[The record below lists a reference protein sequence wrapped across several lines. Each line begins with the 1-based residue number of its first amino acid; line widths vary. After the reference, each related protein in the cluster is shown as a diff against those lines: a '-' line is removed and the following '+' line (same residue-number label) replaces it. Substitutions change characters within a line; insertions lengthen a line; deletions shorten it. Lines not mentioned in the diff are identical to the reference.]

1 MSAKRARTYIERT
14 VVRVRWQA
22 LAASAASPGK
32 RGEARATR
40 RARTPRMARA
50 AGREGKRRTHETE
63 RVLNASQFVFCECVT
78 KGKDHM
84 VHTSRRPSVVL
95 TGKMALTLCE

>member
-32 RGEARATR
+32 RGRHGPHAARASHG
-40 RARTPRMARA
+40 AR
-50 AGREGKRRTHETE
+50 GRPGSGEHTKR
-63 RVLNASQFVFCECVT
+63 NAS
-78 KGKDHM
+78 
-84 VHTSRRPSVVL
+84 
-95 TGKMALTLCE
+95 

>member
-40 RARTPRMARA
+40 GARIAWRARPA
-50 AGREGKRRTHETE
+50 GKRRTHETE

-78 KGKDHM
+78 KGK
-84 VHTSRRPSVVL
+84 
-95 TGKMALTLCE
+95 